1 MGCSRSSASLT
12 RPQSQSAASSSGSQ
26 APLHPAGHPSTP
38 ARPPMPLTKQL
49 SLHSDSTPEVGHCDH
64 EQRLCKAQGSG
75 GKGGRLSLAA
85 AVHGAGVGCCLGH
98 VHAHAP
104 TRLRT
109 HKYMHA
115 HVHPHVCTQA
125 HAYTCMHPHV
135 HTNTYPHTCARTLA
149 CTQVHASAYMHTCTP
164 AWMHAH
170 AHPRACTT
178 HTCAC
183 ACIVNPHVCTARTC
197 AHAPTP
203 MYMPHIHVC
212 AHTCMHMLTCM
223 HTHTHAEMS
232 HHSDKGLHFVTPVEC
247 LFVFLYS
254 FITGHIF
261 NSFTE
266 V

>member
-1 MGCSRSSASLT
+1 MGCSPSSASLT

-49 SLHSDSTPEVGHCDH
+49 RLHSDSSPLRWVTVTMSSDCARHRAVVGRVDGCRWPRRYTG
-64 EQRLCKAQGSG
+64 QAS
-75 GKGGRLSLAA
+75 
-85 AVHGAGVGCCLGH
+85 AVVWAMC
-98 VHAHAP
+98 
-104 TRLRT
+104 
-109 HKYMHA
+109 MHT
-115 HVHPHVCTQA
+115 HPHACA
-125 HAYTCMHPHV
+125 
-135 HTNTYPHTCARTLA
+135 HTNTCTHTYTHMCAHRHMHTHACTHMYTRTHPHTCARTLA

-183 ACIVNPHVCTARTC
+183 ACIVNPHVCTAHTC

-254 FITGHIF
+254 FITGHVF